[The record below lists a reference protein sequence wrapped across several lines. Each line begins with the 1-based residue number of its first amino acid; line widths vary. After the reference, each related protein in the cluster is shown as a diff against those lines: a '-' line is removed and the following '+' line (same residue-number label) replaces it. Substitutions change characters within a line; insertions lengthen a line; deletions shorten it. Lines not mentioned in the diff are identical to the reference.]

1 MGYGIDSPTGARD
14 MNTNQNQDPEGLFLK
29 QGTRLSDRYLIQST
43 ISVSPNS
50 TQYQAR
56 DLHFPNVVKLVVV
69 KEFRNPSPDAQVRQ
83 KKVQNFERQ
92 ANLLATLSHPAIPGI
107 LDYFTYERNSYLI
120 LEFVH
125 GHTLASIL
133 EESTGHI
140 DQEQVIQWAIG
151 LCEVL
156 QYLHSHKPE
165 LIIVRD
171 LNPSNIM
178 LDQHNNL
185 LLVDFGIALTFQ
197 DEGEGV
203 IAAAQTQGY
212 SAPELSQ
219 VKDSVLVDIYSL
231 GACMHHLLTHQN
243 PNYEAPYSFAQRPIH
258 QTNPQVSHDLENI
271 VNKALQI
278 DPADRYQSAEE
289 MKNALLEVIGRSD
302 SRHLSP
308 QFDSVSPIPDDTI
321 QPIWTFS
328 CADEIRGSA
337 QYAGG
342 IVYFGSYDK
351 HLYAVSAESG
361 KLIWKYQTEGGI
373 VSRPAVMGDSVFV
386 GSEDHRLHVV
396 SARSG
401 SLQWTYYTKGPVRSS
416 PFLAHGH
423 IFIGSDDMSLHAINI
438 HGGRGIW
445 QIETIAEIRSTPF
458 VTQEEVY
465 SGNELGEFYC
475 MDFRGGIKWRF
486 KAKRAITSSATVA
499 NNLVIFSSLDT
510 YLYALDAKSGYL
522 VWRFKMDKGSIS
534 SPCIAGGLVYIGS
547 IDGNIYCV
555 NMNNAKEVW
564 RFQTEHQV
572 TGSPIV
578 LEDSLYCGSVD
589 GHLYCLDNQTGQ
601 LRWKF
606 KTKQPITATPLA
618 QNDMIFIGSTDN
630 QLYALPTKLSI

>member
-1 MGYGIDSPTGARD
+1 MI
-14 MNTNQNQDPEGLFLK
+14 TNQNAGSEGLSLK
-29 QGTRLSDRYLIQST
+29 KGTRISDRYLIQSP
-43 ISVSPNS
+43 ISVSSNS
-50 TQYQAR
+50 AVYQAR
-56 DLHFPNVVKLVVV
+56 DLRFPNVVKLVVV
-69 KEFRNPSPDAQVRQ
+69 KEFRNPSPDPQVRQ
-83 KKVQNFERQ
+83 TKVQNFERQ

-125 GHTLASIL
+125 GQTLVSIL

-140 DQEQVIQWAIG
+140 NQEQVIQWAIG

-156 QYLHSHKPE
+156 HYLHSHKPE
-165 LIIVRD
+165 AIIVRN

-178 LDQHNNL
+178 LDQHNHL
-185 LLVDFGIALTFQ
+185 ILVDFGIALTFQ
-197 DEGEGV
+197 NEVEGV
-203 IAAAQTQGY
+203 TLGTQGY
-212 SAPELSQ
+212 SAPELFQ
-219 VKDSVLVDIYSL
+219 GDESVLVDIYSL
-231 GACMHHLLTHQN
+231 GACMHHLLTQQN
-243 PNYEAPYSFAQRPIH
+243 PDKEASFSFAQRPI
-258 QTNPQVSHDLENI
+258 QQINPQVSPELENI

-278 DPADRYQSAEE
+278 DPAGRYQSAEE
-289 MKNALLEVIGRSD
+289 MKRALLEIIGRSD

-308 QFDSVSPIPDDTI
+308 QFDPVSPIPDNTI
-321 QPIWTFS
+321 QPIWTFN

-337 QYAGG
+337 QYAHG
-342 IVYFGSYDK
+342 IVYFGSYDN

-361 KLIWKYQTEGGI
+361 KLVWKYQTDGGI

-438 HGGRGIW
+438 NGGRGIW

-465 SGNELGEFYC
+465 AGNESGEFYC

-486 KAKRAITSSATVA
+486 KAKRGITSSATLA
-499 NNLVIFSSLDT
+499 DNLVIFGSLDS

-534 SPCIAGGLVYIGS
+534 SPCVADGLIYIGS

-555 NMNNAKEVW
+555 NVNNAKEVW
-564 RFQTEHQV
+564 RYQTENQV
-572 TGSPIV
+572 TGSPVV
-578 LEDSLYCGSVD
+578 LEDGLYCGSVD
-589 GHLYCLDNQTGQ
+589 GYLYCLDNQTGR

-606 KTKQPITATPLA
+606 KTKKPITATPVA
-618 QNDMIFIGSTDN
+618 QDDMIFFGSTDST
-630 QLYALPTKLSI
+630 LYALPAKLSS